1 MGKILKKYKHYI
13 AVILGIALIAPMLM
27 INSSGIEM
35 RKNNEKSEEDLRV
48 ASEISNMTGME
59 IEEILEIKAQGRTWN
74 EVIEILKA
82 NGKIADDTNN
92 EIRNTILMSA
102 GISEETLRKLKEAGY
117 KEEEIM
123 NVKLLIERV
132 VFQLAE
138 IAKAEDMDIANPK
151 VQLSN
156 DIEDIDIYI
165 NILNKIDLE
174 KHIFTLLMLQRELE
188 SVDMAIDEYLCALQL
203 DLNLEKYFE
212 SKESYLKEKSEKTI
226 GYGYENILTM
236 LKIEE
241 TMMENLQRYNEI
253 NQQAIEKQI
262 EDKDGFLFETENSTT
277 PEIPYPKIESIK
289 VINPNEEI
297 MKELESIN
305 PNNEIRN

>member
-226 GYGYENILTM
+226 GDR
-236 LKIEE
+236 K
-241 TMMENLQRYNEI
+241 
-253 NQQAIEKQI
+253 
-262 EDKDGFLFETENSTT
+262 S
-277 PEIPYPKIESIK
+277 
-289 VINPNEEI
+289 VV
-297 MKELESIN
+297 
-305 PNNEIRN
+305 